1 LPSHTQGGSRV
12 REFRSRGSVRGAV
25 GNDRPYREHHVNESS
40 PPQRCGVHG
49 IVPESSQFVVKK
61 RYRNRAPGHFERG
74 DVRTY
79 QRPGNGKPALF
90 QNAPRGIVH
99 EIELEPWR
107 AAEAIDEQQNAA

>member
-1 LPSHTQGGSRV
+1 MGGILGCALPLFPGSDVGSRNV
-12 REFRSRGSVRGAV
+12 VVAKGITRHQDSK
-25 GNDRPYREHHVNESS
+25 SS